1 MWAWQS
7 HGKAID
13 ALVQLSALAQGD
25 AGVFAQQRNH
35 GQLHLVDAPLEL
47 TGRELLVLQR
57 PALLGQG
64 VLVHVLGVE
73 HLDPG
78 RFRG

>member
-1 MWAWQS
+1 MA
-7 HGKAID
+7 
-13 ALVQLSALAQGD
+13 
-25 AGVFAQQRNH
+25 
-35 GQLHLVDAPLEL
+35 
-47 TGRELLVLQR
+47 GRELFVLQR

-78 RFRG
+78 